1 LPDFAAGL
9 AAAARQPDQ
18 YNRILLTEG
27 VTVRHDGRLTVV
39 ACGAVL
45 VLTAALTA
53 GASAASASAGRG
65 LATQAAPAI
74 CTSATR
80 PKLAARI
87 SRGVEHALAGR
98 SSSVGLTASDPSLG
112 LSCAFHRAWHFDS
125 ASAIKAT
132 IISAL
137 IYKKHGVSHLTSAQR
152 ALAWLMITQSDNDAA
167 TSLWFEVG
175 LSSLKRF
182 LAAAGMRHTVLDYDA
197 WGLSQLTAQDELKLL
212 QVLTTR
218 GPVLNSAS
226 RGYILWLMTQ
236 VIPSQR
242 WGVPAGAPSDVKVSV
257 KNGWLPD
264 PDTGL
269 WHVNSIGAFRGT
281 HIGYQIVI
289 LTSGNP
295 SWDYGIDTIEA
306 AARVINSEI
315 AHA

>member
-1 LPDFAAGL
+1 M
-9 AAAARQPDQ
+9 RQ
-18 YNRILLTEG
+18 NR
-27 VTVRHDGRLTVV
+27 RLTAVTG
-39 ACGAVL
+39 GAVL
-45 VLTAALTA
+45 MLVAALTA
-53 GASAASASAGRG
+53 GASAASASPARG
-65 LATQAAPAI
+65 QVPQAAAAI

-98 SSSVGLTASDPSLG
+98 SSSVGLTAADPSLG
-112 LSCAFHRAWHFDS
+112 LTCAYHRAWRFDS

-137 IYKKHGVSHLTSAQR
+137 IYKEHGVSHLTKAQR
-152 ALAWLMITQSDNDAA
+152 ALAWLMITQSNNDAA
-167 TSLWFEVG
+167 TDLWFEVG
-175 LSSLKRF
+175 YSSLKRF
-182 LAAAGMRHTVLDYDA
+182 LAAAGMRHTILDYGA

-212 QVLTTR
+212 QVLTTA
-218 GPVLNSAS
+218 GTVLNGAS
-226 RGYILWLMTQ
+226 RGYVLWLMTQ

-264 PDTGL
+264 PRTGL

-281 HIGYQIVI
+281 RIGYQIVI

-295 SWDYGIDTIEA
+295 TWDYGIDTIEA

>member
-1 LPDFAAGL
+1 MRPS
-9 AAAARQPDQ
+9 
-18 YNRILLTEG
+18 
-27 VTVRHDGRLTVV
+27 GRLTVV
-39 ACGAVL
+39 ACGAAFAL
-45 VLTAALTA
+45 AAAMTA
-53 GASAASASAGRG
+53 GAPVAAARGLTSQAAS
-65 LATQAAPAI
+65 AI

-87 SRGVEHALAGR
+87 SRGVERALDGR
-98 SSSVGLTASDPSLG
+98 SSAVGLTAADPSLG
-112 LSCAFHRAWHFDS
+112 LTCGYHRAWHFDS

-137 IYKKHGVSHLTSAQR
+137 IFKKHGVSHLTSAQR
-152 ALAWLMITQSDNDAA
+152 SLAWLMITQSNNDAA
-167 TSLWFEVG
+167 TDLWFETG
-175 LSSLKRF
+175 YSSLKRF
-182 LAAAGMRHTVLDYDA
+182 LIAAGMSHTELDWGA
-197 WGLSQLTAQDELKLL
+197 WGLSQITAQDELKLL
-212 QVLTTR
+212 QVLTTA
-218 GPVLNSAS
+218 GKVLNSAS

-242 WGVPAGAPSDVKVSV
+242 WGVPDGAPSDLKVSV

-264 PDTGL
+264 PDTGR

-281 HIGYQIVI
+281 HAGYQIVI

-295 SWDYGIDTIEA
+295 TWAYGIDTIEA

>member
-1 LPDFAAGL
+1 V
-9 AAAARQPDQ
+9 RQF
-18 YNRILLTEG
+18 
-27 VTVRHDGRLTVV
+27 GRLTVV
-39 ACGAVL
+39 ACGAAL
-45 VLTAALTA
+45 VLAAALTA
-53 GASAASASAGRG
+53 GAPAASASPARG
-65 LATQAAPAI
+65 LAQAAPAI

-98 SSSVGLTASDPSLG
+98 RSSVGLTASDPSLG
-112 LSCAFHRAWHFDS
+112 LTCAFHRAWHFDS

-167 TSLWFEVG
+167 TSLWYEVG
-175 LSSLKRF
+175 LSGLKRF

-197 WGLSQLTAQDELKLL
+197 WGLSQITAQDELKLL
-212 QVLTTR
+212 QVLTTK
-218 GPVLNSAS
+218 GAVLNSAS
-226 RGYILWLMTQ
+226 RGYVLWLMTQ

-242 WGVPAGAPSDVKVSV
+242 WGVPAGAPSGVKVSV

>member
-1 LPDFAAGL
+1 MRPS
-9 AAAARQPDQ
+9 
-18 YNRILLTEG
+18 
-27 VTVRHDGRLTVV
+27 GRLTVL
-39 ACGAVL
+39 ACGAV
-45 VLTAALTA
+45 AALAVAMTA
-53 GASAASASAGRG
+53 GAPVASARGLTPRAAS
-65 LATQAAPAI
+65 AI

-87 SRGVEHALAGR
+87 SRGVERALDGR
-98 SSSVGLTASDPSLG
+98 SSAVGLTAADPRLG
-112 LSCAFHRAWHFDS
+112 LTCAYHRAWHFDS

-137 IYKKHGVSHLTSAQR
+137 IFKKHGVSHLTSAQR
-152 ALAWLMITQSDNDAA
+152 SLAWLMITQSNNDAA
-167 TSLWFEVG
+167 TDLWYETG
-175 LSSLKRF
+175 YSSMKRF
-182 LAAAGMRHTVLDYDA
+182 LAAAGMSHTRLDWNA

-212 QVLTTR
+212 QVLTTA
-218 GPVLNSAS
+218 GKVLSSAS

-242 WGVPAGAPSDVKVSV
+242 WGVPDGAPAGLKVSV

-264 PDTGL
+264 PDTGK

-281 HIGYQIVI
+281 DVGYQIVI

-295 SWDYGIDTIEA
+295 TWAYGIDTIEA